1 MLRRLLPA
9 AVAIAV
15 LSHTAAMADVK
26 LVSADPPAGATVH
39 TAPTTISITF
49 SDKIDA
55 KFSSIVVVD
64 ERDQR
69 VQQGA
74 AEATSYGAKT
84 MTIAVKPLT
93 AGVYRVIWR
102 AVGAD
107 DSKSKGKYEFTVAP

>member
-1 MLRRLLPA
+1 MLRPA
-9 AVAIAV
+9 FPTAIAV
-15 LSHTAAMADVK
+15 VMLCHSAAIADVK
-26 LVSADPPAGATVH
+26 MVSADPPAGATLH

-49 SDKIDA
+49 SDKVDA
-55 KFSSIVVVD
+55 KFSSIIVVD
-64 ERDQR
+64 ERNQR

-107 DSKSKGKYEFTVAP
+107 ASKSKGKYEFTIAP